1 MTFPS
6 PAVPAGP
13 VDDLGRR
20 GTAENGEPS
29 LTVSAEQLHVST
41 EPAAAGS
48 VRLEKY
54 LITETRTLQVEVT
67 CERVRLIFTGP
78 DGTQNVVENPPATF
92 HASPLAVDS
101 SRWLFL
107 HEEQPVVTK
116 QWVPVE
122 RIRLDKYQ
130 IAGEQ
135 AVTEP
140 VRAEHVELTTD
151 PAVTSQ
157 ERTPGHEH

>member
-1 MTFPS
+1 MTSPS

-13 VDDLGRR
+13 VGDPGRR
-20 GTAENGEPS
+20 GAAETGEPA
-29 LTVSAEQLHVST
+29 LTVSAERLHVGT
-41 EPAAAGS
+41 ERFAAGS

-54 LITETRTLQVEVT
+54 LVTETRTLEVQVA

-78 DGTQNVVENPPATF
+78 DGAQNVVEDPPATF

-101 SRWLFL
+101 SRWMFR
-107 HEEQPVVTK
+107 HEQQPVVSK

-122 RIRLDKYQ
+122 RIRLDTYSV
-130 IAGEQ
+130 AGEQ

-140 VRAEHVELTTD
+140 VRAEHIELTTD
-151 PAVTSQ
+151 PAVTNQ
-157 ERTPGHEH
+157 ESESRT